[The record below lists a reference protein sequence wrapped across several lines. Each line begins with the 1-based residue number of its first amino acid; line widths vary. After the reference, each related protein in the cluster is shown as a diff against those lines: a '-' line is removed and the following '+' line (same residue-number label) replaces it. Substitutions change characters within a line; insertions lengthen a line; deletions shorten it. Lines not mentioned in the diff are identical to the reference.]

1 MDPVTQLEDAVK
13 DKAKPLDPRVR
24 KINEAWL
31 EGHEMILGVLLK
43 KWAARWIVSAK
54 MRLASPRVE
63 DYPATHTAEV
73 ILFTRQKDQVWGS
86 LNGLRLMVADGVQW
100 VPAP

>member
-13 DKAKPLDPRVR
+13 DKAKPLDPRVS
-24 KINEAWL
+24 KINEAW
-31 EGHEMILGVLLK
+31 EAGRAEILPVLAK
-43 KWAARWIVSAK
+43 KWGARWAVQSALH
-54 MRLASPRVE
+54 LASPRVE
-63 DYPATHTAEV
+63 SRPATGEI
-73 ILFTRQKDQVWGS
+73 ILFTRQKAQVWGS